1 MTKSII
7 AENIGRIIDER
18 GLKKRAVAE
27 RAGFSKSQFS
37 AMLNNR
43 RIIRDSDVI
52 AIANA
57 LNVSPN
63 ELFGYNPDNR

>member
-27 RAGFSKSQFS
+27 RAGFSQGQFS
-37 AMLNNR
+37 AMLNHR
-43 RIIRDSDVI
+43 RVIRDSDVI

-63 ELFGYNPDNR
+63 ELFGYSSK